1 MAVDLAGTHH
11 WPAQQRVISGVPFA
25 DAMMQEVS
33 RAKAQRVFITT
44 TRSLT
49 NGRIVARALEAL
61 GGSFAGKFDAIG
73 AHSPRESV
81 IACLAAVR
89 AARPDLI
96 VAIGG
101 GSVIDA
107 TKVVLIGHWNGVTTR
122 EGLNAYAGK
131 PAEASAWDDDPQHLR
146 MIAIPTTLSAAEFY
160 HLAGITDTTRQ
171 VKEGFQHPLAVPK
184 AIILDA
190 AATLETPLELLLS
203 TGMRAVDHAVESWCA
218 SRTTPLADATSLHA
232 MRMLAAS
239 LSGIHA
245 NPHDMKARLEAQ
257 VAMWISRISTMGG
270 VPHGASHGLGYLL
283 GVLKGVPHGITSC
296 ITLHAVL
303 RWNASVNAER
313 QRDVAAAFGTDR
325 ASGGD
330 ALEQFVRKLGL
341 PSRLSEIGIRR
352 DEIPA
357 IAAHYDGTGPIKMN
371 PRPVGGPADLVEIL
385 SLAA

>member
-1 MAVDLAGTHH
+1 MTVDLTGTHH
-11 WPAQQRVISGVPFA
+11 WPAQQRVLSGIPFA
-25 DAMMQEVS
+25 EAMMQEVS
-33 RAKAQRVFITT
+33 RSKAKRVFITT

-49 NGRIVARALEAL
+49 TGRIVARAVEAL
-61 GGSFAGKFDAIG
+61 GPAFVGKFAAIG

-81 IACLAAVR
+81 MACLNAVR
-89 AARPDLI
+89 TANPDLI

-107 TKVVLIGHWNGVTTR
+107 TKVVLIGYWNNVRTQSD
-122 EGLNAYAGK
+122 LNAFAGK
-131 PAEASAWDDDPQHLR
+131 SVEASAWDDDPQRLR

-160 HLAGITDTTRQ
+160 HLAGVTDTARQ

-190 AATLETPLELLLS
+190 AATAETPLELLLS
-203 TGMRAVDHAVESWCA
+203 TGMRAVDHAIESWCA
-218 SRTTPLADATSLHA
+218 SRTTPMADATSLHA
-232 MRMLAAS
+232 MRMLATS
-239 LSGIHA
+239 LRAIHA
-245 NPHDMKARLEAQ
+245 DPNDMAARLEAQ

-303 RWNASVNAER
+303 RWNAAVNADR
-313 QRDVAAAFGTDR
+313 QREVGAAFGN
-325 ASGGD
+325 AQQSGGE
-330 ALEQFVRKLGL
+330 AVEQFVRGLGL
-341 PSRLSEIGIRR
+341 PSRLSQIGITRE
-352 DEIPA
+352 DIPM
-357 IAAHYDGTGPIKMN
+357 IAARYDGTGPIKMN
-371 PRPVGGPADLVEIL
+371 PRPVSGPADLVDIL

>member
-1 MAVDLAGTHH
+1 MAIDLIGTHH

-25 DAMMQEVS
+25 EAMRQEVS
-33 RAKAQRVFITT
+33 RAKAKRVFITT

-49 NGRIVARALEAL
+49 DGKIVAHAVAAL
-61 GGSFAGKFDAIG
+61 GSAFVGKFAAIS

-81 IACLAAVR
+81 MACLDAVR
-89 AARPDLI
+89 SANPDLI

-107 TKVVLIGHWNGVTTR
+107 TKVVLIGFWHGVQKAND
-122 EGLNAYAGK
+122 LNAFAGK
-131 PAEASAWDDDPQHLR
+131 PVDASAWDDDPQRLR

-160 HLAGITDTTRQ
+160 HLAGVTDTTRQ
-171 VKEGFQHPLAVPK
+171 VKESFQHPLAIPK

-190 AATLETPLELLLS
+190 AATLETPMELLLS
-203 TGMRAVDHAVESWCA
+203 TGLRAVDHAVESWCA
-218 SRTTPLADATSLHA
+218 SRTTPMADATSLHS
-232 MRMLAAS
+232 MHMLASS
-239 LSGIHA
+239 LRAIHA
-245 NPHDMKARLEAQ
+245 DPNDLTARLAAQ

-303 RWNASVNAER
+303 RWNATVNADR
-313 QRDVAAAFGTDR
+313 QREVAKAFGD
-325 ASGGD
+325 ASQSAGE
-330 ALEQFVRKLGL
+330 AVEQFVRALDL
-341 PSRLSEIGIRR
+341 PSRLSQIGITAS
-352 DEIPA
+352 DLPM
-357 IAAHYDGTGPIKMN
+357 IAARYDGTGPIKMN
-371 PRPVGGPADLVEIL
+371 PRQVTGPQDLVEIL

>member
-33 RAKAQRVFITT
+33 RANAKRVFITT

-49 NGRIVARALEAL
+49 NGRIVARAIEML
-61 GGSFAGKFDAIG
+61 GSSYAGKFDAIA
-73 AHSPRESV
+73 AHSPRQSV
-81 IACLAAVR
+81 IACLDAVR
-89 AARPDLI
+89 AANPDLI

-107 TKVVLIGHWNGVTTR
+107 TKVVLIGFWKGVTSV
-122 EGLNAYAGK
+122 EGLNAFAGK
-131 PAEASAWDDDPQHLR
+131 PADASAWDDDPQRLR
-146 MIAIPTTLSAAEFY
+146 MIVIPTTLSAAEF
-160 HLAGITDTTRQ
+160 HHFAGVTDTNRQ

-203 TGMRAVDHAVESWCA
+203 TGMRAVDHAVEGWCA
-218 SRTTPLADATSLHA
+218 VRTTPLADATSLQS
-232 MRMLAAS
+232 MRMLASS
-239 LSGIHA
+239 LRGIHA
-245 NPHDMKARLEAQ
+245 DPKDMNARLEAQ
-257 VAMWISRISTMGG
+257 VAMWISRISTMSGL
-270 VPHGASHGLGYLL
+270 PFGASHGLGYLL

-303 RWNASVNAER
+303 HWNLPVNALR
-313 QRDVAAAFGTDR
+313 QRDVASAFGT
-325 ASGGD
+325 AGESAGN
-330 ALEQFVRKLGL
+330 AVEQFVRGLGL
-341 PSRLSEIGIRR
+341 PSRLSQIGITR
-352 DEIPA
+352 DDIPA
-357 IAAHYDGTGPIKMN
+357 IAARYDGTGPIKTN
-371 PRPVGGPADLVEIL
+371 PRPVRGPADLVEIL

>member
-1 MAVDLAGTHH
+1 MAIDLAGTHH
-11 WPAQQRVISGVPFA
+11 WPAQQRVISGIPFA
-25 DAMMQEVS
+25 DAMMQEAS
-33 RAKAQRVFITT
+33 RAKAKRVFITT
-44 TRSLT
+44 TRSLA
-49 NGRIVARALEAL
+49 NGNIVARATAAL
-61 GGSFAGKFDAIG
+61 GSMFAGKFAAIG

-81 IACLAAVR
+81 IACLDAVR
-89 AARPDLI
+89 AANPDLI

-107 TKVVLIGHWNGVTTR
+107 TKVVLIGLWNGVRTSN
-122 EGLNAYAGK
+122 ELNAFAGK
-131 PAEASAWDDDPQHLR
+131 PADASAWDDDPQRLR
-146 MIAIPTTLSAAEFY
+146 MIAIPTTLSAAEFH

-190 AATLETPLELLLS
+190 AATIETPMELLLS

-218 SRTTPLADATSLHA
+218 ARTTPLADATSLQS
-232 MRMLAAS
+232 MRMLAWS
-239 LSGIHA
+239 LRGMHA
-245 NPHDMKARLEAQ
+245 KPSDMTARLEAQ

-303 RWNASVNAER
+303 KWNATVNAQR
-313 QRDVAAAFGTDR
+313 QRDVAAAFGSPGE
-325 ASGGD
+325 AAGD
-330 ALEQFVRKLGL
+330 VIEGFVRGLGL
-341 PSRLSEIGIRR
+341 PSRLSQIGITR
-352 DEIPA
+352 DDIA
-357 IAAHYDGTGPIKMN
+357 MIAARYDGAGPIRMN
-371 PRPVGGPADLVEIL
+371 PRPVSGAADLIDIL